1 MLNDRA
7 FFLFSDGSCNLHLV
21 DKDSLKE
28 VQRKCITDPA
38 NGNEPLKNVNALQFV
53 KGKVLANV
61 WMEDRIAVISWEKG
75 MVERWIDFSFLKRL
89 RKVPEDDWSRQNA
102 VFNGIAYD
110 EEKDCLYVTGKFW
123 NRLFQVRVL

>member
-61 WMEDRIAVISWEKG
+61 WMEDRIAVISEG
-75 MVERWIDFSFLKRL
+75 RL
-89 RKVPEDDWSRQNA
+89 AELGAHDAGSTSPS
-102 VFNGIAYD
+102 
-110 EEKDCLYVTGKFW
+110 
-123 NRLFQVRVL
+123 